1 MQPGKAP
8 NLSLTR
14 SEFAAVRAY
23 VQGMPA
29 AMVAGRYLS
38 DDSDDDDAGGESA
51 LRVLLGL
58 RDRMVQLAHLHSRQD
73 LAELLEGG
81 PGRSNRGMDRRVEAL
96 AELERLGTAQPRADH
111 GIELWFSPALARR
124 LRAQKIS
131 NLHILVDL
139 ANRHG
144 NAWWRSVPRIGALAG
159 AAINRWLADHRDV
172 VRDARG
178 EPLLREHV
186 FARGRLA
193 EATLGPRLHQLV
205 PFELMREEESGTV
218 TATSLNSDSKGA
230 FSSDLAAV
238 RAWLAANRAQ
248 QSTWLAYRKEAE
260 RLLLWTATERRKP
273 LAMLDRQDR
282 EDYFAFLRHPAPVRL
297 WVGPRAPRESAAWR
311 PFTGPLS
318 ESSVLHASRILGALF
333 EWLQGQGHIAE
344 HVWQPES
351 QSKRAALRMAVPV
364 ATGSTLEPE
373 SLARFLDWLAA
384 QGRDPEGIRYRA
396 AEAAVR
402 LLQEQPIGFASLAT
416 FTRDKLGLYEEVGT
430 HEEVGTPGAGDKHR
444 DDEGLSESARG
455 SLERHWQDRGLDWGS
470 LAGQPIVLVG
480 PPRLPPTGRA
490 RRKAEKSPGSGYS
503 VRGLHALLSQ
513 VIERYREAED
523 AEFAARSPRD
533 LAGRRTRVKRVG
545 GGVMVPEASR
555 ASTKDHIHVVPALE

>member
-1 MQPGKAP
+1 MQPGKVP

-51 LRVLLGL
+51 LRLLLGL

-124 LRAQKIS
+124 LRAQKIT

-139 ANRHG
+139 ANCHG

-172 VRDARG
+172 VRDERG
-178 EPLLREHV
+178 EPLLRDHV

-193 EATLGPRLHQLV
+193 EATLGPQLRQLV
-205 PFELMREEESGTV
+205 PFELMRVEESGTV
-218 TATSLNSDSKGA
+218 AGTTPICDVKGA
-230 FSSDLAAV
+230 FDSDLTAV
-238 RAWLAANRAQ
+238 RAWLAANHAQ

-260 RLLLWTATERRKP
+260 RLLLWTAMERGKA
-273 LAMLDRQDR
+273 LAMLDQQDR
-282 EDYFAFLRHPAPVRL
+282 QDYFAFLRHPAPARL

-333 EWLQGQGHIAE
+333 EWLQNQGHVAE

-351 QSKRAALRMAVPV
+351 QAKRMASRVAVPV
-364 ATGSTLEPE
+364 AAGTTLEPE
-373 SLARFLDWLAA
+373 SLAGFLDWLAA

-416 FTRDKLGLYEEVGT
+416 LTRDKLGT
-430 HEEVGTPGAGDKHR
+430 HEEVGTREEVGTLGAAKARCGE
-444 DDEGLSESARG
+444 EGLSAAARG
-455 SLERHWQDRGLDWGS
+455 ALANHWQDRGLDWDS
-470 LAGQPIVLVG
+470 LARQPIVLVG

-490 RRKAEKSPGSGYS
+490 RRKADRSPGSGYS

-513 VIERYREAED
+513 AIDRYREAED

-533 LAGRRTRVKRVG
+533 LAGRRTRVKSAGTVG
-545 GGVMVPEASR
+545 KAPEDSGA
-555 ASTKDHIHVVPALE
+555 DVEGHVDPALG